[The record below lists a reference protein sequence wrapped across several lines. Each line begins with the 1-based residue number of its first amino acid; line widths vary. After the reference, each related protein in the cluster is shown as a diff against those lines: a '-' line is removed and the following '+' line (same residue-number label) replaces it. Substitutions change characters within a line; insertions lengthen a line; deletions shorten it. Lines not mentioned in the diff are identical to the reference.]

1 MGANVSEELP
11 PSLRHKLLR
20 EALRAYQK
28 RILAEKTEE
37 PKSPKDIVLRA
48 LEDEKGKE
56 ILEKAERLY
65 PEATRYAL
73 EVIARLIEQKLIKTL
88 DALTLLNL
96 LNKLGV
102 PVKPDIRIK
111 FVKRGKEV
119 SFKEYIED

>member
-1 MGANVSEELP
+1 VGANVSEELP